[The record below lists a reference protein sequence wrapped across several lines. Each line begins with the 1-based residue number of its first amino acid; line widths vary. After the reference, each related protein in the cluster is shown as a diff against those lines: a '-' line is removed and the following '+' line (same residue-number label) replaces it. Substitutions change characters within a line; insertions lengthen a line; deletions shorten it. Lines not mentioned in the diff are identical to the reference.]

1 MTLLLNKHTFKFY
14 EKLFY
19 KLRSASHFCPRAPLP
34 ALPASAFLPGP
45 DRQTRA
51 KLSVVSH
58 TVSHIYPA
66 RAHRYFIK
74 YQLKPF
80 SLIIKLPMRFIP
92 ICIFNK

>member
-19 KLRSASHFCPRAPLP
+19 KLRSASHFCPPTPSP
-34 ALPASAFLPGP
+34 ALCASASLPLP
-45 DRQTRA
+45 DRQNPRET
-51 KLSVVSH
+51 LSRSAFRCAYL
-58 TVSHIYPA
+58 SGPA
-66 RAHRYFIK
+66 LFIK